1 MIHRLELHNFKCF
14 ENAEIECSPLTM
26 LCGVNS
32 CGKSSVIQAVLLLEE
47 TRCSTGMIDLMNMQH
62 GTVLYSFD
70 EILYDDAEDDKIRI
84 GITMM
89 GKSVNLI
96 LSSDENDNN
105 VRCKIPTEELS
116 NLQKLGT
123 IWYLGSDR
131 MISQYQKRGNTAK
144 FELGKKNEYLGFIL
158 EKGRSGKIAVD
169 KRRNLRDAENTLF
182 TIQLNEWLDYIL
194 PGNKVIAEDLGSD
207 NLISLRFGKEQKLH
221 KTNVGYGVSFVLPI
235 LVSGLLAKEG
245 DVVIV
250 ENPELHLHPKAQ
262 SDLMFFLAQL
272 AAIGVQIIIE
282 THSDHIVNG
291 LRKAVVN
298 DACALQAPQAVIYFF
313 DENFQMH
320 EITIKDDA
328 ELSDWPKDFMEQEE
342 IDLYYIRKMRMA
354 HENKH
359 ADEHTDTM

>member
-14 ENAEIECSPLTM
+14 ENAEIKCSPLTV

-144 FELGKKNEYLGFIL
+144 FELGKKMNIWVLYWKKGDLGKL
-158 EKGRSGKIAVD
+158 RSI
-169 KRRNLRDAENTLF
+169 RDA
-182 TIQLNEWLDYIL
+182 I
-194 PGNKVIAEDLGSD
+194 
-207 NLISLRFGKEQKLH
+207 
-221 KTNVGYGVSFVLPI
+221 
-235 LVSGLLAKEG
+235 
-245 DVVIV
+245 
-250 ENPELHLHPKAQ
+250 
-262 SDLMFFLAQL
+262 
-272 AAIGVQIIIE
+272 
-282 THSDHIVNG
+282 
-291 LRKAVVN
+291 
-298 DACALQAPQAVIYFF
+298 
-313 DENFQMH
+313 
-320 EITIKDDA
+320 
-328 ELSDWPKDFMEQEE
+328 
-342 IDLYYIRKMRMA
+342 
-354 HENKH
+354 
-359 ADEHTDTM
+359 